1 MRAHAIPNKVL
12 FWILVIP
19 LLISLIYFTKE
30 GWNNAWIELNENQ
43 IMYLYSTSAQ
53 VVAAIFGLTLTGYIF
68 FRGELNREAQNDP
81 TLADSVNRLESRYF
95 QQLAMI
101 TALVMATILF
111 ATLVIAYEGSK
122 DIKRLTLFMNFGQ
135 CFFAASFITI
145 SFFIVDVVQPGNI
158 KSASKALQEDI
169 DPANGKE
176 RTGDLKAFASTY
188 NSIEDQLTKLLGKL
202 EIAAEPATSKNLS
215 KIAST
220 RIADILHSR
229 KLISSDLLD
238 KLKKLIALRNAIL
251 HGAEPMVSQSMVLES
266 KLTLIQLLTEIETNT
281 TKV

>member
-1 MRAHAIPNKVL
+1 MRAHSIPNKVL
-12 FWILVIP
+12 FWILTIP
-19 LLISLIYFTKE
+19 LLISLIYFTNK
-30 GWNNAWIELNENQ
+30 GWNNAWVELNENQ

-53 VVAAIFGLTLTGYIF
+53 VVAAVFGLTLTGYIF
-68 FRGELNREAQNDP
+68 FRGELNSAAQNDP
-81 TLADSVNRLESRYF
+81 TLSDAVKRLESRYF

-111 ATLVIAYEGSK
+111 ASLVIAYETSN

-158 KSASKALQEDI
+158 KSASKALQDDI
-169 DPANGKE
+169 DPANGEE
-176 RTGDLKAFASTY
+176 RTGDLKAFASIY
-188 NSIEDQLTKLLGKL
+188 NSIENHLATSYTK
-202 EIAAEPATSKNLS
+202 IDMTVEPAGSEKTSQTTS
-215 KIAST
+215 A
-220 RIADILHSR
+220 RIADILHRR
-229 KLISSDLLD
+229 KLITSDLLE

-266 KLTLIQLLTEIETNT
+266 QLTLAQLASELKIE
-281 TKV
+281 

>member
-19 LLISLIYFTKE
+19 LLISLICFTKT

-53 VVAAIFGLTLTGYIF
+53 VVAAVFGLTLTGYIF

-135 CFFAASFITI
+135 CFFAA
-145 SFFIVDVVQPGNI
+145 
-158 KSASKALQEDI
+158 
-169 DPANGKE
+169 
-176 RTGDLKAFASTY
+176 
-188 NSIEDQLTKLLGKL
+188 
-202 EIAAEPATSKNLS
+202 
-215 KIAST
+215 
-220 RIADILHSR
+220 
-229 KLISSDLLD
+229 
-238 KLKKLIALRNAIL
+238 
-251 HGAEPMVSQSMVLES
+251 
-266 KLTLIQLLTEIETNT
+266 
-281 TKV
+281 